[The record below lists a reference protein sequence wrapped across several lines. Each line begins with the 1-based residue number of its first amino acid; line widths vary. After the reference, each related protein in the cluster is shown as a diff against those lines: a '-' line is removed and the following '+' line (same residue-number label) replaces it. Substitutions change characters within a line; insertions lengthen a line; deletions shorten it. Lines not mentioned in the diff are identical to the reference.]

1 LQPGQETGQ
10 GRVAHRQLVDRLLGV
25 GAVGGGPAHLDDH
38 QVVGQLPQFL
48 PLGGAAPHN
57 DETAARQFDCRP
69 RPQGEDAVPAQ
80 LVGPVPTASDP
91 PGAASAVHGTQVALD
106 RSATAFQGVPSR
118 DHRDE
123 RQQGEGEQREERPFG
138 DPEPR
143 SDVQLL
149 PQESPAYPGRAPA
162 YPPSPTC
169 RDDGQ
174 AASPAARRR
183 LRARATRACASSS
196 PSAEPSARFS
206 AVRARS
212 TSISSASSAISAR
225 IEIRSP
231 RVAAMKPPCTA
242 ARTSPVSRAPRMRT
256 TEPGASSASTG
267 TCPGWIPIS
276 PSTVLAMTMS
286 PSPAQSSRSGVTS
299 STKSFFD

>member
-1 LQPGQETGQ
+1 
-10 GRVAHRQLVDRLLGV
+10 
-25 GAVGGGPAHLDDH
+25 
-38 QVVGQLPQFL
+38 
-48 PLGGAAPHN
+48 
-57 DETAARQFDCRP
+57 
-69 RPQGEDAVPAQ
+69 
-80 LVGPVPTASDP
+80 
-91 PGAASAVHGTQVALD
+91 
-106 RSATAFQGVPSR
+106 
-118 DHRDE
+118 
-123 RQQGEGEQREERPFG
+123 GEQREERPFG
-138 DPEPR
+138 DLEPR

-162 YPPSPTC
+162 YAPSPTR

-212 TSISSASSAISAR
+212 TSVSSASSAISAR

-299 STKSFFD
+299 STKSFFDTATTPQIEGRSTGFGGGCACTAAPSPRLLALQRLRLLDGHLDVADVQERLLGQVVVLAVADRLEGGDGLLQRHEHARGAGELL